1 MSKARHMGMEEARA
15 RLAELLTAAEKG
27 RETVITRYGR
37 PVAKLMPA
45 GAHDTPSAKRAP
57 KRSKGSRRKR

>member
-27 RETVITRYGR
+27 RATIITRYGR
-37 PVAKLMPA
+37 PVAKLVPA
-45 GAHDTPSAKRAP
+45 GAAETSAAKRTVT
-57 KRSKGSRRKR
+57 RSKGSRRKR

>member
-1 MSKARHMGMEEARA
+1 MSKMRHMGMEEARA

-27 RETVITRYGR
+27 RPTIITRYGR

-45 GAHDTPSAKRAP
+45 AAQDASGTKRSV
-57 KRSKGSRRKR
+57 KTSKGSRRKR